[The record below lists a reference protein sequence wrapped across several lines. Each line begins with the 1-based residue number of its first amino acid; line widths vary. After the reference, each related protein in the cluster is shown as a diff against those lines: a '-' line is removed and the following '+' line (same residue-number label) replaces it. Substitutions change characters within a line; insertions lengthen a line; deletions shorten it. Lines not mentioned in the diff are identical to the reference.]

1 MDSQSR
7 KYDDLLSR
15 NTELETKISDLQ
27 VKLKF
32 LEKENRNLEAINV
45 MELAKFSFDHDER
58 NVHGKRVFVKTED

>member
-7 KYDDLLSR
+7 KYDDLLTR

-45 MELAKFSFDHDER
+45 MELAKFSFDQDER